1 MTHTLVHMLR
11 ESALRAPDTE
21 AVVLAGQ
28 RTSYGR
34 LWRDVAAVAAFLRS
48 NGLQPGD
55 RVAILLKNSAEY
67 IAVYYGALAAGG
79 VVVGLNTLAKSRDL
93 SNWLSH
99 SGASWL
105 FAEAQHPELARTLS
119 SLDASL
125 RTVVVGAS
133 EEGEEVYPHC
143 WQQVLDGYTG
153 DEPDLSLLEKT
164 QTAAIIYTSGTT
176 GCPKGVTLSHG
187 NLSSNVRSI
196 QQYLQLGAAERVLN
210 VLPFYYSYGNSVL
223 HTHLA
228 VGGTLVLENNLLYP
242 HNVLTTLE
250 KERATGFSGV
260 PSTFAILLNRTRL
273 ENYDLSSL
281 RYMTQA
287 GGAMAPA
294 LIERLRKLVPHVRF
308 FVMYGQTEAT
318 ARLAWLPPE
327 MLDAKPG
334 SIGIAIPGVRLELR
348 DEQGRP
354 VATGETGEIWAS
366 GENIMQGYWR
376 DPELTRK
383 VLQDGWLKTGDLA
396 HCDEDGYF
404 YIDGR
409 SADMIKTGANRISPK
424 EIEEVILE
432 LEGVEE
438 VAVVGVPDE
447 LLGQV
452 VKAVIVP
459 APGAQIG
466 IKQIRAHCWKQLAM
480 YKVPKLIEFVNELP
494 KTASGK
500 VQRFLLLEQHI
511 EAGDAV
517 EERVGGKKI
526 FSTR

>member
-11 ESALRAPDTE
+11 DNAVHTPESR
-21 AVVLAGQ
+21 AVVLDSQ
-28 RTSYGR
+28 HTTYRR
-34 LWRDVAAVAAFLRS
+34 LWADICAVAAFLKK

-55 RVAILLKNSAEY
+55 RVGVLLKNSPEY
-67 IAVYYGALAAGG
+67 IAAYYGVLAAGG
-79 VVVGLNTLAKSRDL
+79 VVVGLNTMAKSRDL
-93 SNWLSH
+93 ANWLQH

-105 FAEAQHPELARTLS
+105 FAEGQHPELINVTN
-119 SLDASL
+119 SLDN
-125 RTVVVGAS
+125 TVQLVLVGEPKGS
-133 EEGEEVYPHC
+133 EIDAPCHIWQELLQATETGE
-143 WQQVLDGYTG
+143 
-153 DEPDLSLLEKT
+153 EPDLSRLESA

-176 GCPKGVTLSHG
+176 GQPKGVTLSHG

-196 QQYLQLGAAERVLN
+196 QQYLQLTANDRVLN

-228 VGGTLVLENNLLYP
+228 VGATLVLENNLLFP
-242 HNVLTTLE
+242 HNVLTTMAN
-250 KERATGFSGV
+250 ERATGFSGV
-260 PSTFAILLNRTRL
+260 PSTFAILLSRTRM
-273 ENYDLSSL
+273 ENYELSSL

-294 LIERLRKLVPHVRF
+294 MIERLRKTLPHVRF

-348 DEQGRP
+348 DKQGQP
-354 VATGETGEIWAS
+354 VAAGETGEIWAA

-376 DPELTRK
+376 DPELTCK
-383 VLQDGWLKTGDLA
+383 VLEDGWLKTGDLA

-409 SADMIKTGANRISPK
+409 SADMIKIGANRISPK

-432 LEGVEE
+432 LDGVEE
-438 VAVVGVPDE
+438 AAVVGVPDE

-452 VKAVIVP
+452 IKAVIVP
-459 APGAQIG
+459 SPGAQIE

-480 YKVPKLIEFVNELP
+480 YKVPKFIDFVTELP

-500 VQRFLLLEQHI
+500 VQRFLL
-511 EAGDAV
+511 A
-517 EERVGGKKI
+517 ER
-526 FSTR
+526 S

>member
-11 ESALRAPDTE
+11 HNVVHLPESE
-21 AVVLAGQ
+21 AVVLGRQ
-28 RTSYGR
+28 RTTYWQ
-34 LWRDVAAVAAFLRS
+34 LWRDICAVAGFLQNSGLRS
-48 NGLQPGD
+48 GD
-55 RVAILLKNSAEY
+55 RVGVLLKNSAEY
-67 IAVYYGALAAGG
+67 IATYYGVLAAGG
-79 VVVGLNTLAKSRDL
+79 VVVGLNTMAKSRDL
-93 SNWLSH
+93 ANWLQH

-105 FAEAQHPELARTLS
+105 FAEAQHPELIELTNL
-119 SLDASL
+119 LDNAMRLVLVGES
-125 RTVVVGAS
+125 RGSATGIAHQNWQEVVQDA
-133 EEGEEVYPHC
+133 GE
-143 WQQVLDGYTG
+143 
-153 DEPDLSLLEKT
+153 EPDLSRLEST
-164 QTAAIIYTSGTT
+164 RTAAIIYTSGTT
-176 GCPKGVTLSHG
+176 GQPKGVTLSHG

-196 QQYLQLGAAERVLN
+196 QQYLQLTVKDRVLN

-228 VGGTLVLENNLLYP
+228 VGATLVLENNLLFP
-242 HNVLTTLE
+242 HNVLTTMAD
-250 KERATGFSGV
+250 ERATGFSGV
-260 PSTFAILLNRTRL
+260 PSTFAILLSRTQL
-273 ENYDLSSL
+273 EKYDLSSL

-294 LIERLRKLVPHVRF
+294 MIARLRKALPHINF

-348 DEQGRP
+348 DKQGQP
-354 VATGETGEIWAS
+354 VVTGETGEIWAA

-383 VLQDGWLKTGDLA
+383 VLEDGWLKTGDLA

-432 LEGVEE
+432 LDSVEE
-438 VAVVGVPDE
+438 AVVIGVPDE

-452 VKAVIVP
+452 IKAVIVP
-459 APGAQIG
+459 SPGAQIE
-466 IKQIRAHCWKQLAM
+466 IKQIRAHCWKHLAM
-480 YKVPKLIEFVNELP
+480 YKVPKFIDFVTELP

-500 VQRFLLLEQHI
+500 VQRFLLAEQH
-511 EAGDAV
+511 
-517 EERVGGKKI
+517 
-526 FSTR
+526 